1 MYAEAISMKARC
13 IRQKTQTSCYH
24 VKFVAVIA
32 LSLLQQKQDIRK
44 GEDNMRKQNE
54 NFKTQAGS
62 LYGEMAMEEANKHM
76 TIAEFLEDMI
86 PATTTCNIC
95 GKLITKK
102 MGMMPCGPYHSGKTG
117 NYVCMHCYGKYVQPL
132 IDGLAEM
139 KRTADREEL
148 MKEREYRC

>member
-44 GEDNMRKQNE
+44 GEDNMKHTTVN
-54 NFKTQAGS
+54 NFIE
-62 LYGEMAMEEANKHM
+62 EMKP
-76 TIAEFLEDMI
+76 D
-86 PATTTCNIC
+86 TTTCNIC
-95 GKLITKK
+95 GKFITKK
-102 MGMMPCGPYHSGKTG
+102 IGMMPCGPYHSGKTG

-132 IDGLAEM
+132 IDGIAEM
-139 KRTADREEL
+139 ERTTHREEL
-148 MKEREYRC
+148 MKELEYRG